1 MKHGGKSVFLAILNF
16 IELIKQFEIVL
27 KETMQT
33 QKYSVNQHH
42 ISTFLAFVKAGQIA
56 IPEVQRPFVWDSS
69 KVRDLLDS
77 LYKGYPIGYVIT
89 WQNPNVRL
97 KDGKLSEGK
106 KILIDGQQRIT
117 ALRASVLGDYVVN
130 KEYDRVRIKIAFN
143 PITEAFEVQ
152 NPAILKDKTWIPD
165 ISEIMD
171 SGSIIQI
178 VRTYLDLNPDVDARK
193 VEDNISNL
201 LAIQHKQ
208 VGSIDLAHD
217 LDIETVTEI
226 FIRINSQGVVLSQAD
241 FAMSKI
247 ASNENLDGPNLRK
260 AIDYFCHLAVAPQ
273 FYEHIR
279 DHDKEF
285 AKTDYFRAMTW
296 LKDENDDLYD
306 PGYTDMLRVVF
317 TSEFTRGK
325 MSDLVSLLSGRN
337 FETRDFE
344 EEIASNT
351 FTRMKNSA
359 LRFMNET
366 NYKRFVMIIR
376 SAGFVTPDLIRSK
389 NALAFAYIVYLKLRE
404 LELPQGE
411 IGRLVSRWFVFS
423 ILTNRYSSSPESTFD
438 YDIKQISNRSFSDY
452 VAAIE
457 QAELS
462 DSFWNFGLIQRLDT
476 SVASSPVFHVYQAAQ
491 VKMRDRGFLSRD
503 ITVENILLYRGD
515 IHHIFPKNYL
525 KKNNLS
531 RSDYNQIGNYVLMQ
545 QEINIAVGAKEPAQY
560 FKELKSQCETKVLKY
575 GSIDNYDEL
584 IENLKMHSI
593 PLSIFDA
600 TIDNYDEFL
609 KERRKLMAEK
619 IKEYYNSL

>member
-1 MKHGGKSVFLAILNF
+1 
-16 IELIKQFEIVL
+16 
-27 KETMQT
+27 MQT

-152 NPAILKDKTWIPD
+152 NPAILRDKTWIPD

-285 AKTDYFRAMTW
+285 AKTDYFRAMSW

-452 VAAIE
+452 MAAVE

-584 IENLKMHSI
+584 IENLRTHSI